1 MSSEW
6 TIVTGNKRNV
16 KVVAKQPVAVVEKKV
31 EVRQVRPTREEK
43 IQKENER
50 REQWEQRRQKK
61 IDEYN
66 AEFPLLPGSKDLVP
80 DAKKIAYIDA
90 KIAARKE
97 ANHKAYLEREARRQE
112 KAKREAEKAK
122 RDAEIAEAEAK
133 RQAELYK
140 IAEEEHVK
148 DMIEKW
154 GYHRWYRMVAW
165 TEDDCDTAER
175 LRHEEEE
182 REWRMEQ
189 YEREQEEEEERR
201 EAIRQAEKEKYIAEQ
216 TANMSEREKEQWIR
230 DYEYEE
236 MRILED
242 QVFSYWDSVYYDNM
256 RQERADKERLDRWN
270 AKHGKK

>member
-1 MSSEW
+1 MSTEW

-16 KVVAKQPVAVVEKKV
+16 KIAKQPVAVVEQKV

-50 REQWEQRRQKK
+50 RQKWEQRRQKK

-80 DAKKIAYIDA
+80 DPKKIAYIDA

-97 ANHKAYLEREARRQE
+97 ANHKAYLERETRRQE

-122 RDAEIAEAEAK
+122 REAEIAEAEAK

-140 IAEEEHVK
+140 IAEEQHVK

-154 GYHRWYRMVAW
+154 GSHRWYRCV
-165 TEDDCDTAER
+165 EYSDDDCDTAER
-175 LRHEEEE
+175 LRDEEEE

-189 YEREQEEEEERR
+189 YLREQEEEEERR

-216 TANMSEREKEQWIR
+216 TANMSEIEKERWIW

-236 MRILED
+236 MRILDD
-242 QVFSYWDSVYYDNM
+242 QVFPYWDSVYYDNM
-256 RQERADKERLDRWN
+256 RQDKERLDRWN
-270 AKHGKK
+270 AKHEKK